1 MHWSKAGPSLPAR
14 PEHPL
19 PEECWT
25 QIIVVSAI
33 PGSKLSPAY
42 IDFGL
47 STLTSGGHVPD
58 LRRLPGTESIPREQ
72 SRGEELRLDLMLKK
86 SNFQPSCIDLSNSA
100 EIKGRQPGGYLYF
113 SKFWK
118 PLLVSC
124 FSKVGYREKRRGAA
138 RALAALARTGLWLGG
153 FCVCTARLAPCRRV
167 QQGLQRLFFA
177 AHDNSFFFK
186 AGLKKA

>member
-1 MHWSKAGPSLPAR
+1 MFPAR

-58 LRRLPGTESIPREQ
+58 LRRLPGTKSISREQ
-72 SRGEELRLDLMLKK
+72 SRGEELCLALMLKK

-100 EIKGRQPGGYLYF
+100 EIKGRQPGRCLYF
-113 SKFWK
+113 SEFWK
-118 PLLVSC
+118 TPFGQLL
-124 FSKVGYREKRRGAA
+124 FQGGLPREAPRCCACARRLG
-138 RALAALARTGLWLGG
+138 TGLWLGG

-167 QQGLQRLFFA
+167 
-177 AHDNSFFFK
+177 
-186 AGLKKA
+186 